1 MVLQRNTKIKIWGW
15 ATPGENISV
24 NFDHHT
30 FHAHTAE
37 NGTWS
42 VNLPSLK
49 HGGPFTMEITASNKI
64 VVNNIMVGDVWVC
77 SGQSNMALTMER
89 VKDQYPNIIAQ
100 ANNTS
105 IRHFFIPTTYHFEK
119 RQADLPAGKWEEAT
133 KDNILR
139 FSAVA
144 YFFAKTLYEKYQVPI
159 GLINSSVGGSPA
171 EAWLS
176 EEMLKKFPEHL
187 AIANKFKNKKYAD
200 SIRANDNASRE
211 AWYSNVNKQDSGL
224 TAIPNWYQP
233 ALNDRTWN
241 EMNIPGYW
249 DEEGLKDLHGAVWF
263 RKKVQVPASMAGK
276 PARLFLGNVIDQD
289 SVFING
295 IFTGTTGYQYPPRK
309 YIVPASTLKAGE
321 NDIVVR
327 VINNSGRGGFYR
339 GKPYLLK
346 IENDTIDL
354 SGKWKYRVGQVSPVI
369 PPSTTF
375 QYQPGGL
382 FNGMIAPL
390 LHYSITGVIW
400 YQGESNTKK
409 PAEYES
415 LFRSVIKDWRTNW
428 SQGEFPFLYVQLANF
443 MQTYEQPSESN
454 WAAVRESQR
463 KTLSTAN
470 TAMVVAIDVGEWND
484 IHPLN
489 KKTIGERLALAAEKI
504 AYRKKNIV
512 HSGPI
517 LKSYS
522 KHGNKIILTF
532 SNTGSGLVS
541 KGGQK
546 LKYFSI
552 AGPDKKFV
560 WAEAVIKG
568 DEIIVWSDQVDHP
581 VVVRYAWA
589 DNPEGANLY
598 NVEGLPASPFSTE

>member
-1 MVLQRNTKIKIWGW
+1 
-15 ATPGENISV
+15 
-24 NFDHHT
+24 
-30 FHAHTAE
+30 
-37 NGTWS
+37 
-42 VNLPSLK
+42 
-49 HGGPFTMEITASNKI
+49 
-64 VVNNIMVGDVWVC
+64 
-77 SGQSNMALTMER
+77 
-89 VKDQYPNIIAQ
+89 
-100 ANNTS
+100 
-105 IRHFFIPTTYHFEK
+105 
-119 RQADLPAGKWEEAT
+119 
-133 KDNILR
+133 
-139 FSAVA
+139 
-144 YFFAKTLYEKYQVPI
+144 
-159 GLINSSVGGSPA
+159 
-171 EAWLS
+171 
-176 EEMLKKFPEHL
+176 
-187 AIANKFKNKKYAD
+187 
-200 SIRANDNASRE
+200 
-211 AWYSNVNKQDSGL
+211 
-224 TAIPNWYQP
+224 
-233 ALNDRTWN
+233 
-241 EMNIPGYW
+241 
-249 DEEGLKDLHGAVWF
+249 
-263 RKKVQVPASMAGK
+263 
-276 PARLFLGNVIDQD
+276 
-289 SVFING
+289 
-295 IFTGTTGYQYPPRK
+295 
-309 YIVPASTLKAGE
+309 
-321 NDIVVR
+321 
-327 VINNSGRGGFYR
+327 
-339 GKPYLLK
+339 
-346 IENDTIDL
+346 
-354 SGKWKYRVGQVSPVI
+354 
-369 PPSTTF
+369 
-375 QYQPGGL
+375 
-382 FNGMIAPL
+382 MIAPL